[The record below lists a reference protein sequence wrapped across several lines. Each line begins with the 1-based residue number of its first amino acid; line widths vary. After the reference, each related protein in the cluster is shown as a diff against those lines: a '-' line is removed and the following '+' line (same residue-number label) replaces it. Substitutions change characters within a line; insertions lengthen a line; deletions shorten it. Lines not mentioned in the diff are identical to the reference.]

1 MQSKGAKKNL
11 SFEEKLSRKIETD
24 RNFRIELTK
33 QSFPWFFTVY
43 FSRYITCE
51 PAPFHLELELALE
64 DNKEDEILVF
74 GFPGSAKSVI
84 VTTAFVIWSIVSGK
98 RHFPIITSQTAPQVR
113 LHMQNIRSELEENE
127 LLIADFG
134 SFSPKDSPDVA
145 RGGADEWNKSM
156 FIIPRYD
163 AAITGVSVGQRVRGM
178 RYRRYRPDLII
189 GDDVEDI
196 QSVQTKELR
205 DKTYRWWK
213 GTMIPRGVPGITK
226 TVLVGNLL
234 HQDSLLKRVEKDM
247 LSERRGRIFK
257 FALTDPS
264 VWAGRFPTP
273 DSVNELKQRIKDPV
287 IWAREY
293 LLKIIPDSGQIV
305 TEEHIHYY
313 DDMPVLHVKGQ
324 DGESDGEEQ
333 DKVDFLYA
341 HSWVDLAISERSTA
355 DCTAMVSLK
364 VFIING
370 KPKIYILPK
379 VVNQRLD
386 FAGIL
391 RTTKEQSLYAGDG
404 FLSLMYIEDVAFQK
418 AAVQAIQAEG
428 VPAEGVP
435 VAGRGDKRARLLTVS
450 HLIHNGTVVFP
461 RKGAEELIIQL
472 LGFGT
477 EEHDDMVDA
486 LVGALLKC
494 IDNGFSETLEVIK
507 LL

>member
-1 MQSKGAKKNL
+1 MQLKEVKQKM
-11 SFEEKLSRKIETD
+11 SFEEKLSKKIEED
-24 RNFRIELTK
+24 RDFRIELTK
-33 QSFPWFFTVY
+33 NSFQWFFTVY
-43 FSRYITCE
+43 FSRFITCE
-51 PAPFHLELELALE
+51 PAPFHADLKNALE
-64 DNKEDEILVF
+64 DDTELEILVF

-84 VTTAFVIWSIVSGK
+84 VNTAYVIWSIVSGR

-113 LHMQNIRSELEENE
+113 MHLQNIRSELEENE
-127 LLIADFG
+127 LLIKDYG
-134 SFSPKDSPDVA
+134 SFSPKESPDVA
-145 RGGADEWNKSM
+145 READEWNKTM

-163 AAITGVSVGQRVRGM
+163 AAITGVSVGQRVRGI
-178 RYRRYRPDLII
+178 RYRQYRPDLII

-196 QSVQTKELR
+196 QSVRTKELR
-205 DKTYRWWK
+205 DATYKWWK
-213 GTMIPRGVPGITK
+213 GTMIPRGVPGVTK

-247 LSERRGRIFK
+247 VSEKRGRIYK
-257 FALTDPS
+257 IALTDHT
-264 VWAGRFPTP
+264 VWLGRFPTP
-273 DSVNELKQRIKDPV
+273 EAVERLKQTIKDPV

-293 LLKIIPDSGQIV
+293 LLKIIPDSGQII
-305 TEEHIHYY
+305 TEDHIHYY
-313 DDMPVLHVKGQ
+313 DDIPVVNIRGQ
-324 DGESDGEEQ
+324 EVENDGEER

-370 KPKIYILPK
+370 KPRIYILPK

-391 RTTKEQSLYAGDG
+391 KTTKEQSLYAGDG
-404 FLSLMYIEDVAFQK
+404 FLSLVYVEDVAFQR
-418 AAVQAIQAEG
+418 AAVQAIQVQG

-435 VAGRGDKRARLLTVS
+435 VAGRGDKRAKLLTVS

-494 IDNGFSETLEVIK
+494 IDNGFSDTLEVIK